1 MLLLAFI
8 WSTVI
13 IEDKWRRNQ
22 TISDLSQRKGLFPS
36 QIKTVRMRRK
46 KVASTANY
54 YYFYYY
60 CCVVNIN
67 VPLQVQLI
75 NKVDT
80 ISCLTIIHP
89 SMLKKSSVE
98 WAEGGKKTESEK
110 LEDFTGNENQD
121 IYSYYKLVPE
131 S

>member
-54 YYFYYY
+54 YYFYYH
-60 CCVVNIN
+60 CCVININ

-98 WAEGGKKTESEK
+98 WAEGGKKTEPEK

-121 IYSYYKLVPE
+121 IYLYYKLVPE

>member
-67 VPLQVQLI
+67 VPLQVHLI

-98 WAEGGKKTESEK
+98 WAERGKKTESEK

>member
-1 MLLLAFI
+1 
-8 WSTVI
+8 
-13 IEDKWRRNQ
+13 
-22 TISDLSQRKGLFPS
+22 
-36 QIKTVRMRRK
+36 MRRK

-67 VPLQVQLI
+67 VVPLQVHLI

-98 WAEGGKKTESEK
+98 WAERGKKTESEK